1 MGMQRRYL
9 MIGAGAAVLTLSI
22 VLLAAWTLRHRRG
35 DYSGTVETRE
45 IQIGSKVGGRV
56 TEVGVEE
63 GQLVKAGAVLVR
75 FESDELNAQR
85 GQAEASM
92 EQAQADLD
100 RVVRGNRPEEIQ
112 QAGATARA
120 MQAAY
125 ESARNGPRRQE
136 IDQAQA
142 EFRAAT
148 ADASNAEAFYTRME
162 KM

>member
-1 MGMQRRYL
+1 
-9 MIGAGAAVLTLSI
+9 
-22 VLLAAWTLRHRRG
+22 
-35 DYSGTVETRE
+35 
-45 IQIGSKVGGRV
+45 
-56 TEVGVEE
+56 
-63 GQLVKAGAVLVR
+63 
-75 FESDELNAQR
+75 
-85 GQAEASM
+85 

-162 KM
+162 KLADTDTISRQQFDDARYKRDAAAHQAESARQRLALLEAGTRPEDIHAAEARYKQAEAVAVL